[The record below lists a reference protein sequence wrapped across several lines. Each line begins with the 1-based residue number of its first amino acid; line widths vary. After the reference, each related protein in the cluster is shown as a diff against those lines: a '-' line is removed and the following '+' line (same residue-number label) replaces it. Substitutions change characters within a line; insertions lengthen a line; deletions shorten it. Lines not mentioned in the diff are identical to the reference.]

1 MTSFSAQ
8 DESFSIYDFKAY
20 LDKHMKFHDND
31 EWIDNSR
38 YAKFD
43 NFIIEIIMNIL

>member
-8 DESFSIYDFKAY
+8 DESFGIYDFKEY

-31 EWIDNSR
+31 EWLDNIR
-38 YAKFD
+38 YAK
-43 NFIIEIIMNIL
+43 